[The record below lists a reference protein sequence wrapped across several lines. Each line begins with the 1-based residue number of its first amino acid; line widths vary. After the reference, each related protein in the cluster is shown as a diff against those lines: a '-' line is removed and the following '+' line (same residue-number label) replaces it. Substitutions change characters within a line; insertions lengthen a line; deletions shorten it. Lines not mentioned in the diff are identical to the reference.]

1 MKRNRTIGLL
11 LLIILTAAITYYLV
25 EIPIPKILP
34 EKVTMVT
41 LPSPPMAKEI
51 TDPETIQ
58 TLFTLIEE
66 AKLKPDIR
74 SMMVSEKGYQLRI
87 VYSGGELTFLGD
99 RMTYMGRHFV
109 VENTLRQDLMDLYHQ
124 STAEEKPWL
133 P

>member
-1 MKRNRTIGLL
+1 MKCNWTIGLL

-66 AKLKPDIR
+66 AKRKPDIR

-87 VYSGGELTFLGD
+87 IYSGGEVTFLGD
-99 RMTYMGRHFV
+99 RMAFKGRHFV
-109 VENTLRQDLMDLYHQ
+109 VDITLLQNLTELYHQ

>member
-11 LLIILTAAITYYLV
+11 LLIILTAATTYYLV

>member
-25 EIPIPKILP
+25 EIPIPKNLP

-41 LPSPPMAKEI
+41 LPSPPMTKVI

-66 AKLKPDIR
+66 AKRKPDIR
-74 SMMVSEKGYQLRI
+74 SMIVSEKGYQLRI
-87 VYSGGELTFLGD
+87 IYSGGEVTFLGD
-99 RMTYMGRHFV
+99 RMAFKGRHFV
-109 VENTLRQDLMDLYHQ
+109 VENTLRQDLMDLYYQ
-124 STAEEKPWL
+124 SLAEEKPWL